1 MKRIV
6 IAFIIVFVL
15 ALNTSGCVKRVSLNT
30 IEKARIDQDET
41 VGNKGYISGTKPPS
55 DTPIEKQKTRRI
67 YQVTLE
73 IPPYAEWKNFR
84 KEQTP
89 DKEIWG
95 NRGYVYGG
103 PQSMVTP
110 EEAAPVPIILPEE
123 VYKEAD
129 AILPPEPVK
138 VEPVAED
145 VKSIS
150 YKVKKGD
157 TLQKISKK
165 VYGTSKR
172 WQEIFE
178 FNKGSLKNPNKIYPG
193 QTILIPQD

>member
-1 MKRIV
+1 
-6 IAFIIVFVL
+6 
-15 ALNTSGCVKRVSLNT
+15 
-30 IEKARIDQDET
+30 
-41 VGNKGYISGTKPPS
+41 
-55 DTPIEKQKTRRI
+55 
-67 YQVTLE
+67 
-73 IPPYAEWKNFR
+73 
-84 KEQTP
+84 
-89 DKEIWG
+89 
-95 NRGYVYGG
+95 
-103 PQSMVTP
+103 MVTP